1 MAMTNRELIKTA
13 ESLDISQ
20 DNASL
25 YEFVNKY
32 IENRRNE
39 ADQTDITSEN
49 VLDVINS
56 LESYCGNE
64 EIINEN
70 VKAALGV
77 IGKKGLQVKKWCESI
92 ENVKELLTAL
102 SVDELRYVMATAFR
116 LCKIANAAENT
127 SSINNSDKRN
137 NNKAPKYD
145 PKYLQTESK
154 TVLKPKVYYCQ
165 TCKKKNNKEV
175 KLELT
180 EEQMISAEKGYR
192 VKNVKC
198 PYGHSNMI

>member
-1 MAMTNRELIKTA
+1 MTNQELIEIAK
-13 ESLDISQ
+13 SLDISP

-39 ADQTDITSEN
+39 ADQTDMTSESI
-49 VLDVINS
+49 LDVINS
-56 LESYCGNE
+56 LENYCKTE
-64 EIINEN
+64 EIIDEN
-70 VKAALGV
+70 IKAALGV
-77 IGKKGLQVKKWCESI
+77 VGKKRTQVKNWCESI
-92 ENVKELLTAL
+92 KNSKELLKVL
-102 SVDELRYVMATAFR
+102 SVDELRYVMAMAFR

-145 PKYLQTESK
+145 PQYLQTESK